1 MISTSVQV
9 LTFDGGGAKTLAAGP
24 NGNFRATRLL
34 VQPLKS
40 NTHVAYVGDKD
51 LAIGTS
57 TDAHVIYQ
65 LAKPTAADALLDKF
79 DWEVSL
85 GADLIPYEQLR
96 FDGTSGE
103 AVRVTIFIG

>member
-1 MISTSVQV
+1 MISPNVQV
-9 LTFDGGGAKTLAAGP
+9 LTFDGGGAKSIAAIGS
-24 NGNFRATRLL
+24 GRATRIL
-34 VQPLKS
+34 VQPVKS

-65 LAKPTAADALLDKF
+65 LAKPTAADAVLDKF
-79 DWEVSL
+79 DWEVTEGL
-85 GADLIPYEQLR
+85 DLIPTEQLK

-103 AVRVTIFIG
+103 GVRVVIFVG